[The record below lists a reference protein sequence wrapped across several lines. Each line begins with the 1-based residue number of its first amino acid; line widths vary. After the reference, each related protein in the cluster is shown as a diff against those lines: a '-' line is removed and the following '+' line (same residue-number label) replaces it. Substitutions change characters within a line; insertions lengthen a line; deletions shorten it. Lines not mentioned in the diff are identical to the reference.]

1 MYTTNP
7 YFHILIC
14 FVNRKELDIKPVPK
28 AQQVAYDREGVQENI
43 YFGQWQYINKI
54 EKKVQAMKV
63 NNSTNV
69 NKQ

>member
-7 YFHILIC
+7 YFYILIC

-43 YFGQWQYINKI
+43 YFGQ
-54 EKKVQAMKV
+54 
-63 NNSTNV
+63 
-69 NKQ
+69 